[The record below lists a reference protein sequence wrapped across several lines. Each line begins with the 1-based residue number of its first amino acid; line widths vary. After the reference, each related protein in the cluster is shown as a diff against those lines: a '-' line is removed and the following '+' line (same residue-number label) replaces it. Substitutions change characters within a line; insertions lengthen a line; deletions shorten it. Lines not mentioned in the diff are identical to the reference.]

1 MMPASTVD
9 ADRAEKPFTAT
20 QRRIV
25 DAALRLFG
33 DHGISGTSLQ
43 MIADEVGVT
52 KAAIYHQFRTKDDII
67 VAAMEE
73 PVRRLEAAVDA
84 ADAEDRPAQAVEV
97 LLAQVVDL
105 AVENR
110 ALVRNLQGDPIM
122 ARFLSTYQPF
132 QAVMG
137 RLYGLLAGN
146 RPNTPARVRAAMV
159 SAALASTAVHPLV
172 ADLDDETLR
181 AHMTN
186 LAREFLAVPTTLRT
200 EADGRTKRK
209 LGPTR

>member
-1 MMPASTVD
+1 MPAAIVD
-9 ADRAEKPFTAT
+9 ADRAEKPLTAT
-20 QRRIV
+20 QRRVV

-52 KAAIYHQFRTKDDII
+52 KAAVYHQFRTKDDII

-84 ADAEDRPAQAVEV
+84 ADAENRPARAVEV

-132 QAVMG
+132 QDVMR
-137 RLYGLLAGN
+137 RLYRLLAGN
-146 RPNTPARVRAAMV
+146 RPGTAARVRAAMV

-172 ADLDDETLR
+172 ADLDDEALR
-181 AHMTN
+181 THMVH
-186 LAREFLAVPTTLRT
+186 LAREFLAVPTAPRT
-200 EADGRTKRK
+200 IRSRAHAPSSHR
-209 LGPTR
+209 

>member
-1 MMPASTVD
+1 MTAPTVD
-9 ADRAEKPFTAT
+9 ARPTGKSLTAT
-20 QRRIV
+20 QQRIV

-43 MIADEVGVT
+43 MIADEIGVT
-52 KAAIYHQFRTKDDII
+52 KAAVYHQFRTKDDII
-67 VAAMEE
+67 VASMEE
-73 PVRRLEAAVDA
+73 PLRRLEAAVDA
-84 ADAEDRPAQAVEV
+84 ADAEDRPARAVEV

-132 QAVMG
+132 QDVMG
-137 RLYGLLAGN
+137 RLYRLLAGN
-146 RPNTPARVRAAMV
+146 RPNTAARVRAAMV

-172 ADLDDETLR
+172 ADLDDDALR
-181 AHMTN
+181 AHMVN
-186 LAREFLAVPTTLRT
+186 LAREFLAVPATPRT
-200 EADGRTKRK
+200 VRSRPHSQLPDA
-209 LGPTR
+209 